1 MDDDGFYMAELRG
14 HRGLVPSNFL
24 TDAPHGTAGG
34 VGGVVGGVAG
44 GVGGAMKGLLG
55 GVTGGMGVSGA
66 AGPAVPPRGGVQG
79 KKGET
84 KITPLPLF
92 SLDHCHYYHTLTH
105 HSHINIRISC
115 HHPQKV
121 DVFQSQLVALKDTQH
136 LLHFFM
142 SYQLYSPTHNYKNMV
157 VMIKANC
164 MSILCVFA
172 NC

>member
-1 MDDDGFYMAELRG
+1 MGLYLDFQVELSFHTGDVITVYGEMDDDGFYMAELRG

-84 KITPLPLF
+84 KITPLPLSF
-92 SLDHCHYYHTLTH
+92 
-105 HSHINIRISC
+105 
-115 HHPQKV
+115 P
-121 DVFQSQLVALKDTQH
+121 
-136 LLHFFM
+136 
-142 SYQLYSPTHNYKNMV
+142 
-157 VMIKANC
+157 
-164 MSILCVFA
+164 
-172 NC
+172 